1 MVWPSSFGSVFYLY
15 LTKHSML
22 LFMYRSYLNAY
33 KICVSKCSHEPMT
46 IYNKVQIYSVPKKTE
61 PIFESPISRWS
72 WEFLE
77 VLGQN
82 LGISQDILEVG
93 HGRSYKWNLRS
104 PPTHRLGRFLG
115 RFFQYLGYSWE
126 EIFKDLGI
134 SLEIFLTGS
143 AVSTSVARHDP

>member
-46 IYNKVQIYSVPKKTE
+46 TYNKVQIYSVPKKTE

-82 LGISQDILEVG
+82 LGISQDILEVDMEDLT
-93 HGRSYKWNLRS
+93 SEIFEV
-104 PPTHRLGRFLG
+104 PPTHRLGWFLG

-134 SLEIFLTGS
+134 SLEFFLTGG
-143 AVSTSVARHDP
+143 A